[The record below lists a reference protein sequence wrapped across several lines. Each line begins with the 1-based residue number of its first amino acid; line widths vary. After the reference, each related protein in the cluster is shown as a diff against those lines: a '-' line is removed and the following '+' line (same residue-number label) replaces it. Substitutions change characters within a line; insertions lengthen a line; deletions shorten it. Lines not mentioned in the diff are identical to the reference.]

1 MLTVAVAIT
10 LELRS
15 ATAFFHVLDTGVTL
29 RNVSTVQAFAFFTVT
44 VIFGTTT
51 IATIPSTT
59 SVVAVQNKIGDG
71 FINSRKIVA
80 QVRFQVIYKGKENT
94 VMRTYLLSSQL
105 PSPFQFGEPQPFL
118 IDLVHLSPFDT
129 KVQSRHWM

>member
-80 QVRFQVIYKGKENT
+80 EVHFQ
-94 VMRTYLLSSQL
+94 RTRRCGLTCCRRSYRRLSS
-105 PSPFQFGEPQPFL
+105 
-118 IDLVHLSPFDT
+118 LVSHNLS
-129 KVQSRHWM
+129 